1 VQLQGSQG
9 GFGIYNLAIK
19 RDFADSRGSI
29 GFGAENFF
37 TPEFKMKSSL
47 VSPVLRQNSVNTMRN
62 MGFRI
67 NFSYRIGKLGNDQGQ
82 NRRSRRSV
90 NNDDLKTGGDGG
102 IEGGGPEMQM
112 GAGGGRF
119 NGGGGRGPASTGA
132 PQAQVQTP
140 AANPE
145 AVVEAEGKWAYVI
158 ESPQGGDGTITI
170 VKDGESLSGT

>member
-1 VQLQGSQG
+1 
-9 GFGIYNLAIK
+9 
-19 RDFADSRGSI
+19 
-29 GFGAENFF
+29 
-37 TPEFKMKSSL
+37 
-47 VSPVLRQNSVNTMRN
+47 
-62 MGFRI
+62 
-67 NFSYRIGKLGNDQGQ
+67 
-82 NRRSRRSV
+82 
-90 NNDDLKTGGDGG
+90 
-102 IEGGGPEMQM
+102 GGGPEMQM

-170 VKDGESLSGT
+170 VKDGESLSGTIFNKRFNRETTLENVKLNGNELTFNYQAGPMGISVRTIVEGDSMNGSVTVGEFGTFPLKATREK